1 MRYPIQKYHFKSVFT
16 ALIIALLFCFRESRV
31 IMRVDIWSDVVCP
44 FCYIGKKRLEAAA
57 EQAGVELEVHWH
69 SFELD
74 PDAPKI
80 QSISNSERLAKKYA
94 RSLAEVEDMQRNIAD
109 MAKAEGIEFNWE
121 KANSGNTF
129 NAHRIIHLAQSKGL
143 GSEAKEA
150 FFYSYMTQ
158 GLPIGERET
167 LEDVAARIGLNPVEV
182 DDVLNSDEYADF
194 VKFDEEVAHEQLKVT
209 GVPFFVFDQR
219 VALAGAQPRE
229 VFVQV
234 IEKARET
241 QKDEDLSAVEDAA
254 TCQDD
259 SCQPPQG

>member
-1 MRYPIQKYHFKSVFT
+1 
-16 ALIIALLFCFRESRV
+16 
-31 IMRVDIWSDVVCP
+31 MRVDIWSDVVCP

-69 SFELD
+69 SFEID
-74 PDAPKI
+74 PEAPLR
-80 QSISNSERLAKKYA
+80 QEISNSERLAQKYG
-94 RSLAEVEDMQRNIAD
+94 RTLAEVEDMQRNIAA
-109 MAKAEGIEFNWE
+109 MAAAEGIEFNWE
-121 KANSGNTF
+121 NANSGNTF

-167 LEDVAARIGLNPVEV
+167 IEDVAARIGLNPVEV

-194 VKFDEEVAHEQLKVT
+194 VKFDQEVARDQLNVT

-229 VFVQV
+229 VFLQV
-234 IEKARET
+234 LEKAMET
-241 QKDEDLSAVEDAA
+241 AHDTDPASDANQ
-254 TCQDD
+254 CDVNGQCDPV
-259 SCQPPQG
+259 SEQPK